1 MKYPLYLLVFLVLI
15 ASSCKKE
22 APQQRV
28 SVKKTG
34 MDGSVKHLKY
44 ATLHKDAAKN
54 IENWKEY
61 ALVENFLQQFKNST
75 PTAALNNAIELKE
88 LTKQLKDSL
97 KIKTLQKP
105 AFKARINVFEN
116 EVLRLADMTYIPAI
130 TSREINIQVAKI
142 HLLFGSMNTKI
153 NTVYTKQQFDKE
165 INLDSLFNF
174 KER

>member
-1 MKYPLYLLVFLVLI
+1 MKYPLYILYILILI

-22 APQQRV
+22 TPQQNV
-28 SVKKTG
+28 TVKKTG

-44 ATLHKDAAKN
+44 TPLHKYAAKN

-61 ALVENFLQQFKNST
+61 MLVEKFLQQFKNTT
-75 PTAALNNAIELKE
+75 PTTALNNAIELKE

-130 TSREINIQVAKI
+130 TSKDINSQVGKI
-142 HLLFGSMNTKI
+142 RLLFGSMNTKI
-153 NTVYTKQQFDKE
+153 NTIYTKQQFDKE